1 MKLEKREITLNEK
14 DSLTDMLL
22 LERSLLN
29 AYAISCGEAE
39 RKESRI
45 LITEHFKETAKDA
58 FALRDLLDGVE
69 ENG

>member
-22 LERSLLN
+22 LERSILS
-29 AYAISCGEAE
+29 AYAQACGEAE
-39 RKESRI
+39 RKESRLLMI
-45 LITEHFKETAKDA
+45 ENFKETAKDA
-58 FALRDLLDGVE
+58 FQLRDLLDGVE